1 MRLLGITFDKFE
13 NLGEMEN
20 LGKYSF
26 PKLTSIEETEKCIK
40 DLLQR
45 KAIGTTNF
53 TQEFH
58 KTFKD
63 QYYINYSRPQRNKN
77 IKILFINKYNPD
89 KDSIYMHMCST
100 HAPYHFSGI
109 TLPVSWFSR

>member
-1 MRLLGITFDKFE
+1 MRLLGVTFDKFE

-63 QYYINYSRPQRNKN
+63 QYYVNYSGPQRNKN

-109 TLPVSWFSR
+109 TLPVSWFSH

>member
-1 MRLLGITFDKFE
+1 MRLLGVTFDKFE

-26 PKLTSIEETEKCIK
+26 PKFTSIEETEKCIK

-53 TQEFH
+53 T
-58 KTFKD
+58 
-63 QYYINYSRPQRNKN
+63 
-77 IKILFINKYNPD
+77 
-89 KDSIYMHMCST
+89 
-100 HAPYHFSGI
+100 
-109 TLPVSWFSR
+109 